1 VGFGF
6 ALQLT
11 GSWQGAEWER
21 TLIRW
26 LHAYEM
32 PPWADQ
38 VMLRVTYAGTNLIML
53 PLLLPV
59 ALWLWKE
66 KQKVVTALHL
76 VVVALGSL
84 SLNPSMKYLFGR
96 DRPDLFPLRGM
107 YQWASYPSG
116 HAILTVALY
125 FTIAL
130 QLRHARG
137 WRWPFAVAAA
147 IVLITCYSR
156 VYLGVHW
163 PTDLVGGVLIGAVW
177 LAGTWRAFTT
187 YYRRG
192 DGLTEPASARRVDT
206 FVDPSI

>member
-1 VGFGF
+1 MLAG
-6 ALQLT
+6 A
-11 GSWQGAEWER
+11 WEGAEWER
-21 TLIRW
+21 ILLRW
-26 LHAYEM
+26 LHAHEL
-32 PPWADQ
+32 PGWADQ
-38 VMLRVTYAGTNLIML
+38 VMLKVTYAGTNLIIL
-53 PLLLPV
+53 PLLLPL

-66 KQKVVTALHL
+66 KNKVVTAVHL

-130 QLRHARG
+130 QLRFARG
-137 WRWPFAVAAA
+137 WRWPFVVAAA

-156 VYLGVHW
+156 LYLGVHW
-163 PTDLVGGVLIGAVW
+163 PTDLIGGLLIGAVW
-177 LAGTWRAFTT
+177 LAGTWRAFTR
-187 YYRRG
+187 YHRRTAE
-192 DGLTEPASARRVDT
+192 LTG
-206 FVDPSI
+206 